1 MVAPIYDL
9 LPFPPPPSPPGTG
22 FSGWLRRRL
31 SKKSLVE
38 DAINDPAPP
47 LPRTATELIQQR
59 PDSPRPRPVPRSEP
73 MPRRTPAFIS
83 IQPHVQPAL
92 EAAVAAAIS
101 SPATP
106 ARTTAATAARH
117 VNFPEP
123 TTTAYF
129 SPPSVL
135 STSSGSS
142 SSSSFLDSS
151 LPDSSPSTRS
161 DTGVGDSASGGL
173 GSRRQWARSV
183 ADLRMLAEQSTERA
197 PATAT
202 AAPPVDPGF
211 EVLLQYRVDGIQ
223 PFLIFLLG
231 MPFVGVATQTGCVGA
246 MSHGIKRAIGGI
258 KIEGG
263 GKVVKRALP
272 KVPSPPPEPVCGR
285 EYATCDV
292 DEWEA
297 DMEEACGRCSRR
309 DKGKGRAD

>member
-47 LPRTATELIQQR
+47 LPRTMMELTQQR
-59 PDSPRPRPVPRSEP
+59 LDSPRPIPRSEP

-83 IQPHVQPAL
+83 VQPRVQPAL
-92 EAAVAAAIS
+92 VAAAAAEIS
-101 SPATP
+101 SPATS
-106 ARTTAATAARH
+106 ARTPTTTTTTSTTTRH

-135 STSSGSS
+135 STSSS

-161 DTGVGDSASGGL
+161 DTGVGDSVSGGL
-173 GSRRQWARSV
+173 VSRPQWTRST
-183 ADLRMLAEQSTERA
+183 ADLHMLAEQSTEHA
-197 PATAT
+197 PAT
-202 AAPPVDPGF
+202 AAPPVGPGF

-223 PFLIFLLG
+223 PFLVFLLG

-263 GKVVKRALP
+263 GKVVKRALH
-272 KVPSPPPEPVCGR
+272 KVPPPEPVYGGEC
-285 EYATCDV
+285 AACDV

-297 DMEEACGRCSRR
+297 DMEEACGSCSRR
-309 DKGKGRAD
+309 DKGKRRAD